1 MRWMKL
7 ESIIQSEVSQKEITN
22 TVYFC
27 IYMEFSKMVNLV
39 RPYMQDSERDTDV
52 KNRLLDSVGEG
63 EGGMI

>member
-7 ESIIQSEVSQKEITN
+7 ESIIQSEVSQKENTN

-27 IYMEFSKMVNLV
+27 IYMEFSKRVNLV
-39 RPYMQDSERDTDV
+39 RPYMQDSKRDTDV
-52 KNRLLDSVGEG
+52 KNRLLDSVEEG

>member
-1 MRWMKL
+1 MRQMKL
-7 ESIIQSEVSQKEITN
+7 EPIIQSEVSQKENTN